1 MSYENEISF
10 KLAHGELTE
19 LIFDE
24 FCYGDPFTVDDSVD
38 LSDIET
44 ANTLNDRP
52 IFLEGVIRRFSDMG
66 LHFTLSDTEALI
78 DEIKKRYKAR
88 MGKKCPRTVVEWFRG
103 TPPGVTNRRN
113 NYELCYALEM
123 NLQETAEFFQKCFLT
138 IPFNYKDAS
147 DAVFFYCLLKNRD
160 YAIISSMLEAVEA
173 VNESTAG
180 ETETQIH
187 ARNILSI
194 SDDAV
199 FLEYLKK
206 HCYSDSQQYKT
217 AKRKISALIA
227 EHQVGSLADL
237 HANLVGFKYQSIK
250 KEKWVNTH
258 KLPKRFTESL
268 PMDGSFDKIIK
279 GETVSYEVLRKAL
292 IIMLLF
298 DSFGETPATEDPD
311 DIDARMHDFFEETN
325 VELAQCGFAQLY
337 PRHPFDWLIMFCAN
351 SSDPMESFR
360 LICEN
365 WYKAPETVLV

>member
-1 MSYENEISF
+1 MSREDKISF
-10 KLAHGELTE
+10 NIAYGDQTE
-19 LIFDE
+19 YVFDE
-24 FCYGDPFTVDDSVD
+24 FCYGDPFEVEDSID
-38 LSDIET
+38 IADIET
-44 ANTLNDRP
+44 AIALNERP
-52 IFLEGVIRRFSDMG
+52 VFLEGVIQRFSSMG
-66 LHFTLSDTEALI
+66 LHFDLSNTDALI
-78 DEIKKRYKAR
+78 DEIKKRYKLR
-88 MGKKCPRTVVEWFRG
+88 MGKPCPRTVIEWFRG

-160 YAIISSMLEAVEA
+160 YTVICSMLKTVDELT
-173 VNESTAG
+173 ESTVI
-180 ETETQIH
+180 ETETQMH

-194 SDDAV
+194 SDDDA
-199 FLEYLKK
+199 FMQYIAT
-206 HCYSDSQQYKT
+206 HCYGDLQQYKT
-217 AKRKISALIA
+217 AKHKIAALVE

-237 HANLVGFKYQSIK
+237 HAELVGFKYQSIK

-268 PMDGSFDKIIK
+268 PMDGAFDKIIK
-279 GETVSYEVLRKAL
+279 GESVSYEVLRKAL
-292 IIMLLF
+292 IIMLLY
-298 DSFGETPATEDPD
+298 DSFGDIPATEDPD
-311 DIDARMHDFFEETN
+311 EIDSRMHDFFEETN
-325 VELAQCGFAQLY
+325 AELAQCGFAQLY

-365 WYKAPETVLV
+365 WFEAPK